1 MSTPIEASFTKLL
14 GIMDELRA
22 KCPWDKKQTFESLR
36 HLTIEET
43 YELSESIQQMQADE
57 IKKELGDLLLH
68 IVFYAKLGDEK
79 GWFNIKDVMESLM
92 EKLIRRHPHIYGDVV
107 AEDEATVK
115 KNWEQIKL
123 AEKDSNSQTKGL
135 LDGVPL
141 GMPSMVKALRMQE
154 KAAQVGFDWPN
165 KTQVWAKVKEELL
178 EFEQAKSTQNREQ
191 ELGDLFFAMINYAR
205 FENINPDDALEY
217 TNRKFKKRFEYIEQ
231 QATTAGKSLTE
242 LSLSEMDV
250 WWNESKTYFK

>member
-1 MSTPIEASFTKLL
+1 
-14 GIMDELRA
+14 
-22 KCPWDKKQTFESLR
+22 
-36 HLTIEET
+36 
-43 YELSESIQQMQADE
+43 
-57 IKKELGDLLLH
+57 
-68 IVFYAKLGDEK
+68 
-79 GWFNIKDVMESLM
+79 
-92 EKLIRRHPHIYGDVV
+92 
-107 AEDEATVK
+107 
-115 KNWEQIKL
+115 
-123 AEKDSNSQTKGL
+123 
-135 LDGVPL
+135 
-141 GMPSMVKALRMQE
+141 MVKALRMQE